1 MEPELSF
8 SETKSLMETLKDLL
22 LFPENIFYSNIQ
34 NAFTLSEEDQL
45 IYFPLFWKDS
55 RKKVLLSFS
64 FSTEDTRFY

>member
-8 SETKSLMETLKDLL
+8 SEKKSLMETLKDLL